1 MTDQVML
8 TLPLPSADSYV
19 CPLCKPFAWLPVQ
32 PTDPPVLN
40 QFLRDIKAHLYL
52 GSSLFV
58 TLACSRLKKPE
69 EKYNVS
75 QRKTKIMQPWND
87 NFINWRRSLKACIAH
102 EWKVIA
108 LQT

>member
-1 MTDQVML
+1 MTDRVML

-19 CPLCKPFAWLPVQ
+19 WEGS

-52 GSSLFV
+52 GSSVFV
-58 TLACSRLKKPE
+58 TLACSRWKKPE

-75 QRKTKIMQPWND
+75 QRKTKIMQPLND

>member
-1 MTDQVML
+1 MTDRVML

-19 CPLCKPFAWLPVQ
+19 WEGSPFAWRPEQ

-40 QFLRDIKAHLYL
+40 LFLRDFNAHLYV

-75 QRKTKIMQPWND
+75 QRKTKIMQPLND
-87 NFINWRRSLKACIAH
+87 NFIN
-102 EWKVIA
+102 
-108 LQT
+108 